1 MKNLFNV
8 GILVI
13 TFATLSFVSSKKE
26 TITIVIDASHGGHD
40 LGSFHNEFF
49 EKDIANS
56 ISKKINEINDN
67 KNIKILFTRD
77 DDQFLELSERTKYIN
92 NIKPDLVL
100 SLHINQNTNVTT
112 NGFEAFVYDKSIA
125 YERSNELA
133 QKLVLDF
140 EKKIPLKNRGVKTAP
155 FWILKKSEVP
165 AIIIE
170 MGFLSNENDR
180 KYITSSEG
188 QTQIAQTILDFVTNL
203 K

>member
-8 GILVI
+8 GVLVI

-140 EKKIPLKNRGVKTAP
+140 EKKIPLKNRGVKTAH

>member
-125 YERSNELA
+125 YESSNELA

-140 EKKIPLKNRGVKTAP
+140 EKNIPLKNRGVKTAP